1 MPRVPAHLDGSER
14 GREFVLG
21 AWGFIKH
28 AVAGAHM
35 SLPRIFPD
43 AKGNVV
49 YRRFLF

>member
-14 GREFVLG
+14 GRELVVET
-21 AWGFIKH
+21 WGFINKH

-35 SLPRIFPD
+35 SLPRICSD

-49 YRRFLF
+49 FR